1 MQMVRIEVEI
11 HVPTTMVIVDK
22 LWFNSWEISSSP
34 NYIKKENEKT
44 FIFIC
49 FCGYNGNYS
58 AVGADESSNLK

>member
-1 MQMVRIEVEI
+1 MQMVRIVVEI

-22 LWFNSWEISSSP
+22 LWFNSWEILSSP

-49 FCGYNGNYS
+49 FCGYN
-58 AVGADESSNLK
+58 VML